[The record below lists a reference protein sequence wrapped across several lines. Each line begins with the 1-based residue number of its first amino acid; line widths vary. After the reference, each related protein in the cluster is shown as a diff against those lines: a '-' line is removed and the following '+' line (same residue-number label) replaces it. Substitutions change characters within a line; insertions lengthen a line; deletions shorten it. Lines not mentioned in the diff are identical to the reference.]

1 MEIEAAVQ
9 RMFATG
15 RASASVAEGARRW
28 MAVPDN
34 TARSSCLLVLEGS
47 QLAGVVLPRDLLRAL
62 ATQPARPL
70 GTIAQTV
77 QPISLHQLIQ
87 SVSTIEGLQRLLD
100 RFTQQGL
107 DILPV
112 VDSAQRPLGLL
123 PLMVVS
129 QELIQRL
136 KQQSDGRDLA
146 EQQLTTAYS
155 EMRGILE
162 ALPDLVLEISTSRS
176 HVKVMPTQ
184 LVQMAGAGGEIINQM
199 VDILTDPDRS
209 GPWLA
214 AAREAIDR
222 QGMISLEYSLRV
234 GNQEAWFVASI
245 APTSNHSVIWVA
257 RDISDRKRAE
267 RALAEANVQ
276 LKTWIEALERRNH
289 ELKLLGELSSL
300 LQTCLSVSEAGQTL
314 PNLLAPLFPNCSGGL
329 FLYDDSK
336 GVFSL
341 ISRWGDGLAS
351 QSMFTFR
358 HCWALRRGRSH
369 QVGVGVQSLRCQHVH
384 EGFIGETLCMPL
396 VGQGRSL
403 GLLHLCAKP
412 NQRLLPD
419 YYPMATAVAE
429 HLGVALSEMQSRQ
442 KQTLVDLQDGDSQL
456 FNRQYLERR
465 LERDLLM
472 AARLQQPLS
481 VVAIALDGLAAAE
494 RMSGR
499 EASQHLWQRVV
510 LRVQNAV
517 EEQETLGHY
526 GKFDLM
532 LLLPNTTIEAACRR
546 AEKLRQLLSALDAS
560 LLEFAPQGMGV
571 ALGISTFPDHGRTAA
586 ELIHRADVALYRAR
600 SGKGNWI
607 VPYGLPGSDR
617 A

>member
-15 RASASVAEGARRW
+15 LASASVAEGARRW
-28 MAVPDN
+28 MALPDS
-34 TARSSCLLVLEGS
+34 TARSSCLLVLEGT

-62 ATQPARPL
+62 ATQPTQPL
-70 GTIAQTV
+70 GMIAQAV
-77 QPISLHQLIQ
+77 QPIPLNQLIQ
-87 SVSTIEGLQRLLD
+87 SVSTIDGLQQLLD
-100 RFTQQGL
+100 HFTQQDL

-112 VDSAQRPLGLL
+112 VDSTSRPLGLL

-129 QELIQRL
+129 QELIQLL
-136 KQQSDGRDLA
+136 KHQSEGRDLA
-146 EQQLTTAYS
+146 EQQLTTAYA

-162 ALPDLVLEISTSRS
+162 ALPDLVLEVSTQRP
-176 HVKVMPTQ
+176 HVQVMPTQ
-184 LVQMAGAGGEIINQM
+184 LAQMMGPGADVIGQM
-199 VDILTDPDRS
+199 VDILTDPTRS

-214 AAREAIDR
+214 AAREAINKQR
-222 QGMISLEYSLRV
+222 TISLEYSLMV
-234 GNQEAWFVASI
+234 GNQELWFVASI
-245 APTSNHSVIWVA
+245 APTSSQSVIWVA

-276 LKTWIEALERRNH
+276 LKVWIDALERRNH

-300 LQTCLSVSEAGQTL
+300 LQTCLTVTEAGQTL
-314 PNLLAPLFPNCSGGL
+314 PNLLAPLFPTCSGGL

-336 GVFSL
+336 GVFTL
-341 ISRWGDGLAS
+341 ISRWGEGLAS
-351 QSMFTFR
+351 QSTFTFR

-369 QVGVGVQSLRCQHVH
+369 QVGTGIQNLRCQHMH
-384 EGFIGETLCMPL
+384 EDFTGESLCVPL

-403 GLLHLCAKP
+403 GLLHLCAAP
-412 NQRLLPD
+412 NQRLLSD

-429 HLGVALSEMQSRQ
+429 HLGVALADMQSRQ
-442 KQTLVDLQDGDSQL
+442 KQNLVELQDEDSQL

-494 RMSGR
+494 RVSGR
-499 EASQHLWQRVV
+499 DTSRYLWQRVV
-510 LRVQNAV
+510 MRLRNCV
-517 EEQETLGHY
+517 EEQETLGRY
-526 GKFDLM
+526 GTFDLL

-546 AEKLRQLLSALDAS
+546 AEKLRQLLSSLDGS
-560 LLEFAPQGMGV
+560 LLEFVPQGMSV
-571 ALGISTFPDHGRTAA
+571 ALGIATFPNHGRTAA

-607 VPYGLPGSDR
+607 VPYGLPDSDR